1 MIFTPTPIPGAWLIA
16 PEPLAD
22 ARGFFARTVCRKT
35 FAEHGLNADFVQ
47 QSVSFNNAR
56 GILRGMHYQ
65 AAPHEEEKLVRVTTG
80 AIWDVILDL
89 RPGSATYRQWFSVEL
104 SAENRLA
111 LYIPKGV
118 AHGFQTLSDTA
129 EVAYQM
135 TEFYTPGAERG
146 ILWCDSSIR
155 ITWPISD
162 PIVSARDQSH
172 PAWVHLFGEQ
182 HDPNV

>member
-1 MIFTPTPIPGAWLIA
+1 MIFSPTPLPGAWLIA
-16 PEPLAD
+16 PEPMND
-22 ARGFFARTVCRKT
+22 ARGFFARTVCRKG

-47 QSVSFNNAR
+47 QNISFNNSR

-65 AAPHEEEKLVRVTTG
+65 AAPYEEEKLVRVTTG

-89 RPGSATYRQWFSVEL
+89 RPESPAFGQWFSVEL
-104 SAENRLA
+104 SSQNRIA

-146 ILWCDSSIR
+146 ILWSDKTIG

-172 PAWVHLFGEQ
+172 PTWVHLFGG
-182 HDPNV
+182 HYDPNV

>member
-1 MIFTPTPIPGAWLIA
+1 MIFTPTAIPGAWLIA
-16 PEPLAD
+16 PEPLND
-22 ARGFFARTVCRKT
+22 ARGFFARMVCRDA
-35 FAEHGLNADFVQ
+35 FAEHGLNANFVQ
-47 QSVSFNNAR
+47 QSISFNNAR
-56 GILRGMHYQ
+56 GILRGMHFQ

-89 RPGSATYRQWFSVEL
+89 RPDSPAFGKWFSVEL
-104 SAENRLA
+104 SAANHLA

-146 ILWCDSSIR
+146 ILWSDSTIG
-155 ITWPISD
+155 ITWPVSD
-162 PIVSARDQSH
+162 PIVSTRDQSH
-172 PAWVHLFGEQ
+172 PTWVHLFGGH
-182 HDPNV
+182 HDSGL